1 MYTFAVS
8 KLTTFPLWSVMA
20 GCCTVGPAVAAC
32 LALRPVPVHV
42 SHLFPSPHLVHA
54 LDSGDL
60 PWGLALARAAREKR
74 AMMENCIFAVES
86 I

>member
-1 MYTFAVS
+1 M
-8 KLTTFPLWSVMA
+8 
-20 GCCTVGPAVAAC
+20 
-32 LALRPVPVHV
+32 LATCSRLPI
-42 SHLFPSPHLVHA
+42 SST